1 MNHCKRPGKMRG
13 ISIIFEMKM
22 TSIALTLFAAL
33 AFGFAREISAQ
44 TSAATE
50 ADAKKAIIGTWS
62 GQMVDSEG
70 AAHGEIKLEITADG
84 ITATNPRGGHVM
96 GAGTYRISARAGK
109 TMQIDARGTDGQ
121 FKGRKYEGI
130 FSIDGKTLK
139 WCSANDNPK
148 SKRPAELRT
157 NQMQGQFLMV
167 LEKQ

>member
-1 MNHCKRPGKMRG
+1 
-13 ISIIFEMKM
+13 MKT
-22 TSIALTLFAAL
+22 TSSSLILFATLAL
-33 AFGFAREISAQ
+33 GLTCETSAQ
-44 TSAATE
+44 SPAATE
-50 ADAKKAIIGTWS
+50 GDAKKAIVGTWS

-96 GAGTYRISARAGK
+96 GAGTYRISAQAGK
-109 TMQIDARGTDGQ
+109 VMQIDATGTDGQ

-139 WCSANDNPK
+139 WCSANENPK
-148 SKRPAELRT
+148 SKRPTELRT
-157 NQMQGQFLMV
+157 NQQQGQFLMV